1 VCRLALGVTVV
12 VFVVFFNTFRRL
24 REVDVVMID
33 NARILGASER
43 QLIRHVLIPSAL
55 TWIFSSLHVN
65 IGLAIIAVIVGE
77 YQFSRAG
84 IGYMIAEYEDRS
96 DATGTFAGMT
106 VLAFG
111 VLVVGSVVDWVE
123 RRLVRWK
130 PERSALG
137 IKEPG

>member
-12 VFVVFFNTFRRL
+12 FFVVFFNTFRRL

-55 TWIFSSLHVN
+55 TCIFSSLHVS

-84 IGYMIAEYEDRS
+84 NGYMIAEYENRS
-96 DATGTFAGMT
+96 DATGMFAGMT

-111 VLVVGSVVDWVE
+111 VLVVGSVVDRVE
-123 RRLVRWK
+123 RRLMRWK

-137 IKEPG
+137 INELG